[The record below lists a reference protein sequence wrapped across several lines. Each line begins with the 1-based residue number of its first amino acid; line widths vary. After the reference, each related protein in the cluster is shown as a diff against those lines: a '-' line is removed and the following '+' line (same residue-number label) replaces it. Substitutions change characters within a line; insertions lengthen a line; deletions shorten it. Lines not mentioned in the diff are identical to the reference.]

1 MYFGMGV
8 SLAIGGVYVA
18 KIHQGLG
25 LPKPNEF
32 QLPPYPRSQ
41 AHFGMGVSLAIGGM

>member
-8 SLAIGGVYVA
+8 ILAIGRVCVV

-25 LPKPNEF
+25 LPKPDEC
-32 QLPPYPRSQ
+32 QPPPYPRSQ
-41 AHFGMGVSLAIGGM
+41 AHFGMGVRLAIGGV